1 MSQYVRAGELN
12 ASHLGMSVSIDS
24 IAVRARGSI
33 KSVWHQSG
41 TGDETR
47 FPRKTRL
54 SIELPDGR
62 GTVDASLATTD
73 PVELLSEGAGA

>member
-12 ASHLGMSVSIDS
+12 ASHLGMAVSIDS

-41 TGDETR
+41 AGDETKY
-47 FPRKTRL
+47 PRKTRL
-54 SIELPDGR
+54 SIELPDSH
-62 GTVDASLATTD
+62 GTVDAILATTD
-73 PVELLSEGAGA
+73 PVELLIERTDA